1 MELDKVMK
9 LVNNIDKV
17 RSLLAQ
23 VDALLS
29 VGGETEPAKEPEPTR
44 RRGRP
49 RKAKTEDLS
58 FE

>member
-23 VDALLS
+23 INTLLD
-29 VGGETEPAKEPEPTR
+29 VGGETEAVPTEPAK

-49 RKAKTEDLS
+49 RKAKTEDLN

>member
-23 VDALLS
+23 INTLLD
-29 VGGETEPAKEPEPTR
+29 VGGEVEEKAEPAK

-49 RKAKTEDLS
+49 RKAKAEDLN

>member
-9 LVNNIDKV
+9 LVDNLDKV
-17 RSLLAQ
+17 RSLLAEA
-23 VDALLS
+23 VTLLD
-29 VGGETEPAKEPEPTR
+29 VGETKKKAAAPTGK

-49 RKAKTEDLS
+49 PKAKAEDLN